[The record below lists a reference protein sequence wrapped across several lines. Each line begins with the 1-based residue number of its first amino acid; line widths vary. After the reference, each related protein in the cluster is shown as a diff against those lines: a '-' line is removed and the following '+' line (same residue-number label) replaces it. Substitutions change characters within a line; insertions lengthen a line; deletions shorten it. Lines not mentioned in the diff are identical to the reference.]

1 MDETSEPMSLHRF
14 GELVGCDY
22 TTASRLLS
30 GDRRP
35 STDLLNRICDA
46 FGLDHG
52 EALRTLGEDQRSQQD
67 NRSPRFAAFL
77 KSRVFEAAASPPQT
91 LAS

>member
-1 MDETSEPMSLHRF
+1 MAEPLSLKEF
-14 GELVGCDY
+14 GRRTGCDY

-30 GDRRP
+30 GNRRP

-52 EALRTLGEDQRSQQD
+52 AALRVLGEDQHEFGKSG
-67 NRSPRFAAFL
+67 RSPRFADFL
-77 KSRVFEAAASPPQT
+77 RIHVFQASSQDPPI
-91 LAS
+91 AV